1 MQIRFIVSC
10 FVFMLSVIHLVRVLV
25 VSFTGIAFDVLM
37 IQFLKKRSNSVGPG
51 QAKLVKWKSSNE
63 ELSITVP
70 VMATIATLVCDLI
83 SIVTIASVGLIISK
97 GFSRKVFYFECYL
110 LMTLQM
116 PVILGLTL
124 RVAKKKQAPKVPK
137 TLMFHDD
144 GCENDEERETN
155 IASEDQ
161 IQQELNDERSPS
173 KASTVRI
180 EMVNVAASQD
190 IGENSINESDEL
202 SIISENVSLENNA
215 NSNVVLESPPH
226 NNHI

>member
-1 MQIRFIVSC
+1 
-10 FVFMLSVIHLVRVLV
+10 MLSVIHLVRVLV
-25 VSFTGIAFDVLM
+25 VSFTGIAFDILM

-83 SIVTIASVGLIISK
+83 SIATISSVGLIIRQ

-116 PVILGLTL
+116 PVVLGLTL
-124 RVAKKKQAPKVPK
+124 RAAKRKQVPKVPK

-144 GCENDEERETN
+144 GCQNDEETDTNN

-161 IQQELNDERSPS
+161 IQQDMSNERSPS

-180 EMVNVAASQD
+180 EMINVAVPQD
-190 IGENSINESDEL
+190 VFETSVDESDGI
-202 SIISENVSLENNA
+202 SIISENVRLEDNV
-215 NSNVVLESPPH
+215 NSSFAYALESPP
-226 NNHI
+226 NNHHI

>member
-25 VSFTGIAFDVLM
+25 VSFTGIAFDILM

-83 SIVTIASVGLIISK
+83 SIATIASVGLIISQ

-144 GCENDEERETN
+144 GCENDEETKNETNN

-161 IQQELNDERSPS
+161 IQQELDDERSPS

-180 EMVNVAASQD
+180 EMVNVAACHP
-190 IGENSINESDEL
+190 SINESDEI
-202 SIISENVSLENNA
+202 SIISENVSLENNM
-215 NSNVVLESPPH
+215 NSNVFLEPPPH
-226 NNHI
+226 NYHI

>member
-1 MQIRFIVSC
+1 
-10 FVFMLSVIHLVRVLV
+10 MLSVIHLVRVLV
-25 VSFTGIAFDVLM
+25 VSFTGIAFDILM

-116 PVILGLTL
+116 PVILGLTV
-124 RVAKKKQAPKVPK
+124 RAAKKKQVPKVPK

-144 GCENDEERETN
+144 GCENDEETESN

-161 IQQELNDERSPS
+161 IQQELDDERSPS

-190 IGENSINESDEL
+190 IGENSIKVFNR
-202 SIISENVSLENNA
+202 
-215 NSNVVLESPPH
+215 
-226 NNHI
+226 